1 MKKVI
6 LGALMA
12 AALCVSAEMKIGTVN
27 MVDLVRLHPNHASN
41 KALVKSTDSDYKD
54 KLEKMQEQVKAIADE
69 GKKIQEDFTNP
80 MLSASAKADAQ
91 KKLEGVQQR
100 FVAAQQELRN
110 AAQNF
115 QSQLSDLETRLLKL
129 ETEDIRAKINAYAK
143 EKDFD
148 IIADSTML
156 AFSKESLDVTDDVLR
171 ALGVDPA
178 KRAELKEKKDAK
190 K

>member
-69 GKKIQEDFTNP
+69 GKKIQEDFTNL

-100 FVAAQQELRN
+100 FVAAH
-110 AAQNF
+110 
-115 QSQLSDLETRLLKL
+115 QLH
-129 ETEDIRAKINAYAK
+129 A
-143 EKDFD
+143 
-148 IIADSTML
+148 
-156 AFSKESLDVTDDVLR
+156 
-171 ALGVDPA
+171 A
-178 KRAELKEKKDAK
+178 KRRVQQPLPK
-190 K
+190 